1 MKKYRAIENSY
12 LSTFCME
19 LHILLQAGITFGDG
33 ILMIQ
38 DDEPDK
44 EGKALLQ
51 KLIDSLENGNQL
63 STALK
68 EANCFPAY
76 MTSMVEIGEKT
87 GRLTETMKALSKY
100 YDNQDR
106 VRESIK
112 NAVLYPAILLILMV
126 AVVIVLLVKVLPIFN
141 GVFNQM
147 GTQMSPL
154 AAQFMQF
161 GEWLEAA
168 SATIAVVVCVIA
180 ALALASWLI
189 PVVRKKIAVAFKNI
203 LGARGI
209 FGEIATAH
217 FASAMALSLA
227 SGLDAEKS
235 VKMAADVSG
244 GIKGVDEKHRI
255 CLESLD
261 SGVTLAEAM
270 RTSKILSARDSR
282 MLSLGERSGTTD
294 TVIADIALRAER
306 NVQDTIDG
314 IVSKIEPTLVIVTSV
329 IVGVILFSVMSPLM
343 NIMTSIG

>member
-1 MKKYRAIENSY
+1 
-12 LSTFCME
+12 ME
-19 LHILLQAGITFGDG
+19 LYILLQSGITFGDG

-63 STALK
+63 STALRESK
-68 EANCFPAY
+68 CFPMY

-87 GRLTETMKALSKY
+87 GRLTETMKALSEY

-106 VRESIK
+106 VKESIK
-112 NAVLYPAILLILMV
+112 NAVLYPAILLVLMV

-141 GVFNQM
+141 GVFKQM

-154 AAQFMQF
+154 AARFMQF
-161 GEWLEAA
+161 GEWLEGAA
-168 SATIAVVVCVIA
+168 VTIAVVVFVITAVVVVSCVIP
-180 ALALASWLI
+180 AL
-189 PVVRKKIAVAFKNI
+189 RKKIASTFKNI
-203 LGARGI
+203 VGARGI

-217 FASAMALSLA
+217 FTSAMALSLA

-235 VKMAADVSG
+235 VRMAADVSG
-244 GIKGVDEKHRI
+244 GAKSVDEKHKI
-255 CLESLD
+255 CLDALNT
-261 SGVTLAEAM
+261 GVTLAEAM
-270 RTSKILSARDSR
+270 RDSKILSARDSR
-282 MLSLGERSGTTD
+282 MLSLGSRSGTTD
-294 TVIADIALRAER
+294 TVIADISRRAER
-306 NVQDTIDG
+306 NVQDAIDR
-314 IVSKIEPTLVIVTSV
+314 IVSKIEPTLVIVTSI

>member
-1 MKKYRAIENSY
+1 MKKNRAIENSY

-51 KLIDSLENGNQL
+51 RLIDSLENGSQL
-63 STALK
+63 STALG
-68 EANCFPAY
+68 EAKCFPNY
-76 MTSMVEIGEKT
+76 MTRMVEIGEKT
-87 GRLTETMKALSKY
+87 GRLSETMKALSKY
-100 YDNQDR
+100 YDNQSR

-112 NAVLYPAILLILMV
+112 NAVLYPAILLVLML

-154 AAQFMQF
+154 AAKFMQF
-161 GEWLEAA
+161 GGWLE
-168 SATIAVVVCVIA
+168 SATVSIVVVLCVIA
-180 ALALASWLI
+180 FLALTAWVI
-189 PVVRKKIAVAFKNI
+189 PYVRKKITELFKNI

-217 FASAMALSLA
+217 FTSAMALSLA
-227 SGLDAEKS
+227 SGLDSGKAVE
-235 VKMAADVSG
+235 MAANVSG
-244 GIKGVDEKHRI
+244 GIKSIDEKHKT
-255 CLESLD
+255 CLESIN

-270 RTSKILSARDSR
+270 RNSKILSPRDSR

-294 TVIADIALRAER
+294 TVIADIAIRAER
-306 NVQDTIDG
+306 NVQEAIDR
-314 IVSKIEPTLVIVTSV
+314 IVSKIEPTLVIVTSI

-343 NIMTSIG
+343 NIMTTIG